1 MLHDLLR
8 EVSLRGAAARLGAF
22 TYLALGV
29 SLVLARL
36 FSPYHDHHLV
46 RHATF
51 TIVGLVCPLIILFA
65 RSVAMRWIATMLLVI
80 AFAGCTLLPELQ

>member
-1 MLHDLLR
+1 MIHDLLR
-8 EVSLRGAAARLGAF
+8 EVSLRGAAARLGIF

-29 SLVLARL
+29 SWLLVYI
-36 FSPYHDHHLV
+36 FWPHHDRYLV

-51 TIVGLVCPLIILFA
+51 YSIGLVCPLIILFA
-65 RSVAMRWIATMLLVI
+65 KSVAVRWIGTLLLAI